1 MAEARA
7 PNPLVEQFKKGG
19 VPKDVRLVAAQGTLP
34 LGPLDLL
41 ELLVLLTADRDKE
54 IQDAAHGTLKGQPAD
69 MLLPLFKDRGTP
81 AAILAWGVKYRSER
95 QLREAALQNTTL
107 EDAAIEDLAPALPR
121 ELAEL
126 VVINQVRLLRR
137 TSLLVAIEANPNLDN
152 DQKRRLRELREEFI
166 DERPERAP
174 TPPPPPPPPP
184 ESEPEPIEEPE
195 PITDEAEAM
204 EHYLTTDE
212 RGEPAKLSAVQ
223 KIVKMNTAEKMV
235 TALKGTREERTILIR
250 DRNRLVSTSVLG
262 SPKLTE
268 SEVEAFA
275 SMKNISDQVLR
286 EIGSN
291 REWTRN
297 YNVVAALVRN
307 PRTPLAT
314 SIGMVSRLNPRDI
327 KGLAMDRNVSE
338 ALRKQAQRFIRSQ
351 QERKN

>member
-41 ELLVLLTADRDKE
+41 ELLVLLTGDSDQE
-54 IQDAAHGTLKGQPAD
+54 IRDAAHKTLSEQPAD
-69 MLLPLFKDRGTP
+69 LLLPLFKDKSTP
-81 AAILAWGVKYRSER
+81 AAILAWGVKHRQER
-95 QLREAALQNTTL
+95 QLRESALQNTTL
-107 EDAAIEDLAPALPR
+107 EDAAIEELAPSLPR

-137 TSLLVAIEANPNLDN
+137 TSLLVAIESNPNLDN

-174 TPPPPPPPPP
+174 APPPPPPPPP
-184 ESEPEPIEEPE
+184 EPEPIEEPE

-212 RGEPAKLSAVQ
+212 RAEPTKLSAVQ

-297 YNVVAALVRN
+297 YNIIAALVRN

-314 SIGMVSRLNPRDI
+314 SMGMVSRLNPRDI
-327 KGLAMDRNVSE
+327 KGLSMDRNVSE
-338 ALRKQAQRFIRSQ
+338 ALRKQAQRFVRSQ
-351 QERKN
+351 HDRKK